1 MAPGMIDAGAGASA
15 CLSPGMPDSGSL
27 PFWCWRGEGR
37 WECLGWPDRARFLRR
52 EPGEGRQGS
61 GGGRDE
67 SGPLAGVHRGGGPSF
82 PLSALFNVPWVRMCG
97 GSRARQT
104 RAHLSQ
110 ALKKGFGWGGRRNAS
125 LGMTGRAELVCGGPS
140 CQTNPDSMC
149 AGKAGWGSN
158 CSVYVCVCSCIVL
171 CVGIYSL
178 SPGACVLT
186 WPAARI
192 WP

>member
-97 GSRARQT
+97 GKQGKANQS
-104 RAHLSQ
+104 SPFP
-110 ALKKGFGWGGRRNAS
+110 GPEEGVWVGREEECKPRHDWE
-125 LGMTGRAELVCGGPS
+125 GRAGVRRPFL
-140 CQTNPDSMC
+140 PD
-149 AGKAGWGSN
+149 
-158 CSVYVCVCSCIVL
+158 
-171 CVGIYSL
+171 
-178 SPGACVLT
+178 
-186 WPAARI
+186 
-192 WP
+192 